1 MINIS
6 IKKLY
11 LIGSVV
17 QAILAIVVSQ
27 YQSYI
32 IKKEA
37 KTTKNIQLSVAIII
51 FIISLGQTM
60 LIIKKIKSNTR
71 SN

>member
-37 KTTKNIQLSVAIII
+37 KATKYIQLSVAIII
-51 FIISLGQTM
+51 FIISLGQTT

-71 SN
+71 GN